1 VILQKSLQVTRGI
14 ALQQHGPCCVQ
25 AADSNGTLPESHPS
39 NLGRGGPASTSSDSV
54 PVLDLDTDSPYIS
67 VRSSRQNSLGYY
79 GPSSKDFELEAS
91 VLDAL
96 TDSVLTGDIDACFC
110 HLFAHA
116 W

>member
-1 VILQKSLQVTRGI
+1 MILQKSLQVTRGI

-39 NLGRGGPASTSSDSV
+39 NLGSGGPASTSSDSL